1 MKKTCLFSLLTI
13 LCANLFFPLGA
24 NSFNNSLQSIFI
36 SKNKSKE
43 HQISLSGKF
52 SHRKKMSFTNVTLY
66 QGEGYL
72 RALFIDNT
80 KDIRIQITDE
90 SSFIFYEKI
99 INNIETEWQ
108 FDTDHLLLNK
118 KYTIKFIFPSGDYLF
133 GYFWLQDY

>member
-24 NSFNNSLQSIFI
+24 NSSNNSLQSIFI

-52 SHRKKMSFTNVTLY
+52 SHRKKLSFTNVTLY

-90 SSFIFYEKI
+90 SSFIYYEKI
-99 INNIETEWQ
+99 INNIEPEWQ
-108 FDTDHLLLNK
+108 LDTARLPLNK
-118 KYTIKFIFPSGDYLF
+118 RYTIKFIFPSGDYLF
-133 GYFWLQDY
+133 GYFWLQNY